1 MKQDLIKILDTLQ
14 LNFDSKGFL
23 LRNDE
28 ENLILGKNIF
38 KHFLHQL
45 ITEIK

>member
-1 MKQDLIKILDTLQ
+1 MQD
-14 LNFDSKGFL
+14 NFDFQRIFTSS

-28 ENLILGKNIF
+28 REGGKIDLGKNIF